1 MGALGKGFS
10 GLVELNAA
18 IPRAFA
24 SLRAGS
30 CQKRKGGGDLSDATT
45 SALRPGGRTHPG
57 PVGGVSFRT
66 MKLRKGVLLFVTVVV
81 LGVGSFF
88 AYRAF
93 AKRRDL
99 QETLSWIDQT
109 YNPHEGGDNLGQG
122 HGWEIHYL
130 RKGDVEEITQKFNTT
145 VTLDGDCNVVTR
157 SETFPVGVYSETPSV
172 TTYKFSLR
180 DIDPDSIKIKTYD
193 LHKDVFSCADPE
205 QVQAYGLNC
214 DNAEIEFLTRNGA
227 TSINEDMLTTFTKL
241 TGSDH
246 ESRNISKTAK
256 GWWVVDDVPY
266 SQRLARAL
274 KHAVELCG
282 GRASRF

>member
-1 MGALGKGFS
+1 M
-10 GLVELNAA
+10 
-18 IPRAFA
+18 
-24 SLRAGS
+24 
-30 CQKRKGGGDLSDATT
+30 
-45 SALRPGGRTHPG
+45 
-57 PVGGVSFRT
+57 
-66 MKLRKGVLLFVTVVV
+66 VLYFV
-81 LGVGSFF
+81 
-88 AYRAF
+88 YRAI

-99 QETLSWIDQT
+99 KETLLWIDQT
-109 YNPHEGGDNLGQG
+109 YNPHEGADNLGQG

-130 RKGDVEEITQKFNTT
+130 KKGNVEEITEKFNTT
-145 VTLDGDCNVVTR
+145 VTLDGACNVVTR

-172 TTYKFSLR
+172 MTYKFNLR

-205 QVQAYGLNC
+205 QVKLFDLNC

-227 TSINEDMLTTFTKL
+227 TSISEGMVRTFTNL

-246 ESRNISKTAK
+246 ESRNVSKTNK

-266 SQRLARAL
+266 SQRLSKAL

-282 GRASRF
+282 GQASRF